1 MKELLLSVG
10 RRRLWSAVRQ
20 GRMAEQSSVG
30 RRKCVSF
37 FTYLIL
43 PYPTLSY
50 PIIHCSVHPSYLIL
64 LHGVVSPPFVL
75 YLGMSGCGLSLGQT
89 LTYVTDFISHT
100 TVQHYSAKASVL
112 KCMPTAV
119 Q

>member
-10 RRRLWSAVRQ
+10 RRRLWSDVRQ

-30 RRKCVSF
+30 RRKCVSV
-37 FTYLIL
+37 FTYLLL

-64 LHGVVSPPFVL
+64 HHGVVSPPIVS
-75 YLGMSGCGLSLGQT
+75 YLGNEWLW
-89 LTYVTDFISHT
+89 VEPRTDTDI
-100 TVQHYSAKASVL
+100 
-112 KCMPTAV
+112 CD
-119 Q
+119 

>member
-1 MKELLLSVG
+1 MGKYVYT
-10 RRRLWSAVRQ
+10 V
-20 GRMAEQSSVG
+20 V
-30 RRKCVSF
+30 F
-37 FTYLIL
+37 IH
-43 PYPTLSY
+43 PTLSY
-50 PIIHCSVHPSYLIL
+50 IMEWLAILSYRT
-64 LHGVVSPPFVL
+64 
-75 YLGMSGCGLSLGQT
+75 LGMSGCGLSLGQT